1 MYTVDGTTIRM
12 TRGDTVAIEVSMTR
26 SGSAYTP
33 QAGDSLRFALKHAKF
48 NAARTDYEDAQ
59 PLLTKTIP
67 TDTMLLRIEPEDTA
81 DLGFG
86 EYAYDIEITFENGD
100 VDTFIAAARFV
111 LAPEVH

>member
-1 MYTVDGTTIRM
+1 MYTIDGTTITM
-12 TRGDTVAIEVSMTR
+12 TRGDTVIIEVGMTR
-26 SGSAYTP
+26 NGTPYTP
-33 QAGDSLRFALKHAKF
+33 QAGDSVRFALKHAKF
-48 NAARTDYEDAQ
+48 NAARTDYADAD
-59 PLLTKTIP
+59 PLVLKPIP